1 MRYCVTRRAVNP
13 LFAVGHRFRITDEAG
28 EVRYRVRDLLRPVV
42 ATAALLDADGKQL
55 LLLEHRHL
63 TLGPG
68 FYFLRD
74 GDVVGLVRVQR
85 DLTRDLTRDLSM
97 VGPELQ
103 IRAPDDLALVGDLRR
118 HEYYLMREG
127 RILVYVSRRWCLQRR
142 HTYGVDLP
150 PDADEPLLLACVLA
164 LSLLFLYE

>member
-1 MRYCVTRRAVNP
+1 MRYCVTRRAANP
-13 LFAVGHRFRITDEAG
+13 LFAVGHRFVITDEAG
-28 EVRYRVRDLLRPVV
+28 AVRYRVRDLLRPVA
-42 ATAALLDADGKQL
+42 ATAALTDADGKRL
-55 LLLEHRHL
+55 LLLERRHL

-74 GDVVGLVRVQR
+74 ANVVGLVQVQR
-85 DLTRDLTRDLSM
+85 DLTTI
-97 VGPELQ
+97 GPELR
-103 IRAPDDLALVGDLRR
+103 IRAPDDLDLVGDLGR

-127 RILVYVSRRWCLQRR
+127 RIIVYVSRRWCSQRR

-164 LSLLFLYE
+164 LDLLFLYE